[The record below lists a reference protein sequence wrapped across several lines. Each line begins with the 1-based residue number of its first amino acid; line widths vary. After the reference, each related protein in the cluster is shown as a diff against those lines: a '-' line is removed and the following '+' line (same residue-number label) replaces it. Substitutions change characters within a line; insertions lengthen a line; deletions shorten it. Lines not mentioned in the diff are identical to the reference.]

1 MPLSNSRQTSVRRSH
16 SKILSSLPPSQGI
29 LAVVLIEDL
38 SAVITTAK
46 MGKMQRLGVVAVILA
61 FYSVHAKVY
70 FREEFLDG
78 GKFSCKYSDITAIT
92 DITVISN
99 SFCFVLMFFH
109 YFTSFKNYVRFIISD
124 GKCQSRDSLK
134 KNASIFSF
142 LFSVH

>member
-46 MGKMQRLGVVAVILA
+46 MGKMQLLGVVAVILA

-78 GKFSCKYSDITAIT
+78 GKFSCITASYLHFEFIPCWT
-92 DITVISN
+92 DV
-99 SFCFVLMFFH
+99 FP
-109 YFTSFKNYVRFIISD
+109 FIIIIIIFQVLKVML
-124 GKCQSRDSLK
+124 GTWYPMEKCQSRDSLK
-134 KNASIFSF
+134 NTSIFSF
-142 LFSVH
+142 LFGVH